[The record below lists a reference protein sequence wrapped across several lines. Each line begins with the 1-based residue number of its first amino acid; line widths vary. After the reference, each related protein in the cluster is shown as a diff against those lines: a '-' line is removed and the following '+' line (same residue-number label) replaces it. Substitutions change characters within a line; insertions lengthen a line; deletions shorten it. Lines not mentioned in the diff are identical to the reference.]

1 MAPRIP
7 QKRTRCWYR
16 LGILKDLKITAI
28 TNTLSMLRES
38 SMRYPVTYFSTALSG
53 VRPVGL
59 GSMSEENSHQIT
71 PENPRARLTHT
82 EVQIAAS
89 FDFITCAFLLKT
101 PRSRA
106 RNSRINPMKI
116 AQTSISVL

>member
-1 MAPRIP
+1 TPKTYTIQSNLLIRATPNTIISALKTMAPRIP

-53 VRPVGL
+53 VRPVEL

-89 FDFITCAFLLKT
+89 FDFIT
-101 PRSRA
+101 
-106 RNSRINPMKI
+106 
-116 AQTSISVL
+116 